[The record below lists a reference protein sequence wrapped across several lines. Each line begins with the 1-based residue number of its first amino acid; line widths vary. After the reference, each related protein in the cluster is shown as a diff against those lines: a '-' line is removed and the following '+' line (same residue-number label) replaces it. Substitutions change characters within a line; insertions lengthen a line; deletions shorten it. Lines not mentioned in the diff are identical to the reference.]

1 MAPHTVHVVGSI
13 NDDLRLTVVEHAAP
27 GQTITATGARRELG
41 GKGANQAVAARRAGA
56 AVRFVGAVG
65 TDPAGDELVTALE
78 AEGIDTSGVARIE
91 HELTGR
97 AIVSVDSSGE
107 NLITVV
113 PGANGAID
121 ADAVRASFEEVREG
135 DIVVLQLE
143 VPFEITAA
151 AARAG
156 QERGALVVLNSAP
169 SDPRVLTIVDDL
181 DLLVVN
187 GSELADLLEAEAQG
201 AAGHDADPQS
211 AAGHGP
217 DPQADTA
224 RHDAETVPADPR
236 AAMPA
241 DPRAAVPDD
250 PRAAA
255 AALADRLG
263 VRLLCT
269 FGGDGSLLVGEG
281 HPVEQPAHRVE
292 VVDTTAAGDTFIGYV
307 VASLADDDL
316 WSDALETAS
325 RAAAVAVGREGA
337 ARSVPTRAEV
347 DALD

>member
-1 MAPHTVHVVGSI
+1 MAPHTVHVVGSV
-13 NDDLRLTVVEHAAP
+13 NDDLRLTVVRHAVS
-27 GQTITATGARRELG
+27 GETITATSARRELG

-56 AVRFVGAVG
+56 TVRFVGAVG
-65 TDPAGDELVTALE
+65 VDPAGDELVAALE

-97 AIVSVDSSGE
+97 AIVSVDASGE

-121 ADAVRASFEEVREG
+121 GEAVRASLAAVQQG

-143 VPFEITAA
+143 VPFEVNAA

-156 QERGALVVLNSAP
+156 HDRGALVVLNSAP
-169 SDPRVLTIVDDL
+169 SDPRVLSLVDDL

-187 GSELADLLEAEAQG
+187 RSELADLLAADAEAQ
-201 AAGHDADPQS
+201 ASAQADP
-211 AAGHGP
+211 AA
-217 DPQADTA
+217 
-224 RHDAETVPADPR
+224 
-236 AAMPA
+236 
-241 DPRAAVPDD
+241 DD
-250 PRAAA
+250 LRAAA
-255 AALADRLG
+255 TALADRLG

-269 FGGDGSLLVGEG
+269 FGGDGSVLIGEG
-281 HPVEQPAHRVE
+281 TPIEQEAHRVE
-292 VVDTTAAGDTFIGYV
+292 AVDTTAAGDTFIGYV
-307 VASLADDDL
+307 VASLADDEL
-316 WSDALETAS
+316 WVDALETAS

>member
-1 MAPHTVHVVGSI
+1 MAPHTVHVVGSV
-13 NDDLRLTVVEHAAP
+13 NDDLRLTVVKHAVP
-27 GQTITATGARRELG
+27 GETITATSARRELG

-56 AVRFVGAVG
+56 IVRFVGAVG
-65 TDPAGDELVTALE
+65 SDPAGDELVAALE

-97 AIVSVDSSGE
+97 AIVSVDASGE

-113 PGANGAID
+113 PGANGAIEV
-121 ADAVRASFEEVREG
+121 DAVRASLAAVQQG

-143 VPFEITAA
+143 VPFEVNAA

-156 QERGALVVLNSAP
+156 HERGALVVLNSAP
-169 SDPRVLTIVDDL
+169 SDPRVLSLVDDL

-187 GSELADLLEAEAQG
+187 RSELADQLAADAGAQAG
-201 AAGHDADPQS
+201 TAADDLRV
-211 AAGHGP
+211 AA
-217 DPQADTA
+217 T
-224 RHDAETVPADPR
+224 E
-236 AAMPA
+236 
-241 DPRAAVPDD
+241 
-250 PRAAA
+250 
-255 AALADRLG
+255 LADRLG

-269 FGGDGSLLVGEG
+269 FGGDGSVLIGEG
-281 HPVEQPAHRVE
+281 TPIEQEAHRVE
-292 VVDTTAAGDTFIGYV
+292 AVDTTAAGDTFIGYV
-307 VASLADDDL
+307 VASLADDEL
-316 WSDALETAS
+316 WVDALETAS

>member
-1 MAPHTVHVVGSI
+1 
-13 NDDLRLTVVEHAAP
+13 
-27 GQTITATGARRELG
+27 
-41 GKGANQAVAARRAGA
+41 
-56 AVRFVGAVG
+56 VRFVGAVG
-65 TDPAGDELVTALE
+65 VDPAGDELVAALE

-97 AIVSVDSSGE
+97 AIVSVDASGE

-121 ADAVRASFEEVREG
+121 GEAVRASLAAVQQG

-143 VPFEITAA
+143 VPFEVNAA

-156 QERGALVVLNSAP
+156 HDRGALVVLNSAP
-169 SDPRVLTIVDDL
+169 SDPRVLSLVDDL

-187 GSELADLLEAEAQG
+187 RSELADLLAADAGAQTDDR
-201 AAGHDADPQS
+201 AQTDAG
-211 AAGHGP
+211 
-217 DPQADTA
+217 
-224 RHDAETVPADPR
+224 AETDGRVDPAADAGAQTD
-236 AAMPA
+236 AAARTGTAA
-241 DPRAAVPDD
+241 DDL
-250 PRAAA
+250 RAAA
-255 AALADRLG
+255 TALADRLG

-269 FGGDGSLLVGEG
+269 FGGDGSVLIGEG
-281 HPVEQPAHRVE
+281 TPIEQEAHRVE
-292 VVDTTAAGDTFIGYV
+292 AVDTTAAGDTFIGYV
-307 VASLADDDL
+307 VASLADDEL
-316 WSDALETAS
+316 WVDALETAS

>member
-1 MAPHTVHVVGSI
+1 MAPHTVHVVGSV
-13 NDDLRLTVVEHAAP
+13 NDDLRLTVVKHAVP
-27 GQTITATGARRELG
+27 GETITATSARRELG

-56 AVRFVGAVG
+56 IVRFVGAVG
-65 TDPAGDELVTALE
+65 SDPAGDELVAALE

-97 AIVSVDSSGE
+97 AIVSVDASGE

-113 PGANGAID
+113 PGANGAIEV
-121 ADAVRASFEEVREG
+121 DAVRASLAAVQQG

-143 VPFEITAA
+143 VPFEVNAA

-156 QERGALVVLNSAP
+156 HERGALVVLNSAP
-169 SDPRVLTIVDDL
+169 SDPRVLSLVDDL

-187 GSELADLLEAEAQG
+187 RSELADLI
-201 AAGHDADPQS
+201 AADAD
-211 AAGHGP
+211 
-217 DPQADTA
+217 ADTA
-224 RHDAETVPADPR
+224 TADAT
-236 AAMPA
+236 
-241 DPRAAVPDD
+241 
-250 PRAAA
+250 AAA
-255 AALADRLG
+255 ADGQAGTAADDLRVAATELADRLG

-269 FGGDGSLLVGEG
+269 FGGDGSVLIGEG
-281 HPVEQPAHRVE
+281 TPIEQEAHRVE
-292 VVDTTAAGDTFIGYV
+292 AVDTTAAGDTFIGYV
-307 VASLADDDL
+307 VASLADDEL
-316 WSDALETAS
+316 WVDALETAS

>member
-1 MAPHTVHVVGSI
+1 MAPHTVHVVGSV
-13 NDDLRLTVVEHAAP
+13 NDDLRLTVVKHAVP
-27 GQTITATGARRELG
+27 GETITATSARRELG

-56 AVRFVGAVG
+56 IVRFVGAVG
-65 TDPAGDELVTALE
+65 SDPAGDELVAALE

-97 AIVSVDSSGE
+97 AIVSVDASGE

-113 PGANGAID
+113 PGANGAIEV
-121 ADAVRASFEEVREG
+121 DAVRASLAAVQQG

-143 VPFEITAA
+143 VPFEVNAA

-156 QERGALVVLNSAP
+156 HERGALVVLNSAP
-169 SDPRVLTIVDDL
+169 SDPRVLSLVDDL

-187 GSELADLLEAEAQG
+187 RSELADLI
-201 AAGHDADPQS
+201 AADAD
-211 AAGHGP
+211 A
-217 DPQADTA
+217 DADTA
-224 RHDAETVPADPR
+224 DDLRV
-236 AAMPA
+236 AATE
-241 DPRAAVPDD
+241 
-250 PRAAA
+250 
-255 AALADRLG
+255 LADRLG

-269 FGGDGSLLVGEG
+269 FGGDGSVLIGEG
-281 HPVEQPAHRVE
+281 TPIEQEAHRVE
-292 VVDTTAAGDTFIGYV
+292 AVDTTAAGDTFIGYV
-307 VASLADDDL
+307 VASLADDEL
-316 WSDALETAS
+316 WVDALETAS

>member
-1 MAPHTVHVVGSI
+1 MAPHTVHVVGSV
-13 NDDLRLTVVEHAAP
+13 NDDLRLTVVKHAVP
-27 GQTITATGARRELG
+27 GETITATSARRELG

-56 AVRFVGAVG
+56 IVRFVGAVG
-65 TDPAGDELVTALE
+65 SDPAGDELVAALE

-97 AIVSVDSSGE
+97 AIVSVDASGE

-113 PGANGAID
+113 PGANGAIEV
-121 ADAVRASFEEVREG
+121 DAVRASLAAVQQG

-143 VPFEITAA
+143 VPFEVNAA

-156 QERGALVVLNSAP
+156 HERGALVVLNSAP
-169 SDPRVLTIVDDL
+169 SDPRVLSLVEDL

-187 GSELADLLEAEAQG
+187 RSELADLL
-201 AAGHDADPQS
+201 AADAD
-211 AAGHGP
+211 AAT
-217 DPQADTA
+217 ADAT
-224 RHDAETVPADPR
+224 
-236 AAMPA
+236 
-241 DPRAAVPDD
+241 
-250 PRAAA
+250 AAA
-255 AALADRLG
+255 ADAQVGTAADGLRVAATELADRLG

-269 FGGDGSLLVGEG
+269 FGGDGSVLIGEG
-281 HPVEQPAHRVE
+281 TPIEQEAHRVE
-292 VVDTTAAGDTFIGYV
+292 AVDTTAAGDTFIGYV
-307 VASLADDDL
+307 VASLADDEL
-316 WSDALETAS
+316 WVDALETAS

>member
-56 AVRFVGAVG
+56 VVRFVGAVG

-187 GSELADLLEAEAQG
+187 GSELADLLAAEAQG
-201 AAGHDADPQS
+201 AAGHDAEAQG
-211 AAGHGP
+211 AAGH
-217 DPQADTA
+217 DAEPQAD
-224 RHDAETVPADPR
+224 
-236 AAMPA
+236 
-241 DPRAAVPDD
+241 AAVPDD

-269 FGGDGSLLVGEG
+269 FGGDGSMLVGEG

-337 ARSVPTRAEV
+337 ARSVPTRAAV
-347 DALD
+347 DVLD

>member
-56 AVRFVGAVG
+56 VVRFVGAVG
-65 TDPAGDELVTALE
+65 TDPAGDELVAALE

-217 DPQADTA
+217 DPQVAAAQADTA
-224 RHDAETVPADPR
+224 ARADPR
-236 AAMPA
+236 
-241 DPRAAVPDD
+241 DTAVPDD

-269 FGGDGSLLVGEG
+269 FGGDGSMLVGEG

-292 VVDTTAAGDTFIGYV
+292 VVDTTAAGDTFIGYI

>member
-1 MAPHTVHVVGSI
+1 MAPHTVHVVGSV
-13 NDDLRLTVVEHAAP
+13 NDDLRLTVVKHAVP
-27 GQTITATGARRELG
+27 GETITATSARRELG

-56 AVRFVGAVG
+56 TVRFVGAVG
-65 TDPAGDELVTALE
+65 VDPAGDELVAALE

-97 AIVSVDSSGE
+97 AIVSVDASGE

-121 ADAVRASFEEVREG
+121 VDAVRTSLAAVQQG

-143 VPFEITAA
+143 VPFEVNAA

-156 QERGALVVLNSAP
+156 HERGALVVLNSAP
-169 SDPRVLTIVDDL
+169 SDPRVLSLVDDL

-187 GSELADLLEAEAQG
+187 RSELADLLAADTDAGAGAETDARVDP
-201 AAGHDADPQS
+201 AAGTGAGTDAGAQTGT
-211 AAGHGP
+211 AAG
-217 DPQADTA
+217 DL
-224 RHDAETVPADPR
+224 RV
-236 AAMPA
+236 AAT
-241 DPRAAVPDD
+241 
-250 PRAAA
+250 
-255 AALADRLG
+255 ALADRLG

-269 FGGDGSLLVGEG
+269 FGGDGSVLIGEG
-281 HPVEQPAHRVE
+281 TPIEQAAHRVE
-292 VVDTTAAGDTFIGYV
+292 AVDTTAAGDTFIGYV
-307 VASLADDDL
+307 VASLADDEL
-316 WSDALETAS
+316 WVDALETAS

>member
-1 MAPHTVHVVGSI
+1 MAPHTVHVVGSV
-13 NDDLRLTVVEHAAP
+13 NDDLRLTVVKHAVP
-27 GQTITATGARRELG
+27 GETITATSARRELG

-56 AVRFVGAVG
+56 IVRFVGAVG
-65 TDPAGDELVTALE
+65 SDPAGDELVAALE

-97 AIVSVDSSGE
+97 AIVSVDASGE

-113 PGANGAID
+113 PGANGAIEV
-121 ADAVRASFEEVREG
+121 DAVRASLAAVQQG

-143 VPFEITAA
+143 VPFEVNAA

-156 QERGALVVLNSAP
+156 HERGALVVLNSAP
-169 SDPRVLTIVDDL
+169 SDPRVLSLVDDL

-187 GSELADLLEAEAQG
+187 RSELADLI
-201 AAGHDADPQS
+201 AADAD
-211 AAGHGP
+211 
-217 DPQADTA
+217 ADTA
-224 RHDAETVPADPR
+224 TADAT
-236 AAMPA
+236 
-241 DPRAAVPDD
+241 
-250 PRAAA
+250 AAA
-255 AALADRLG
+255 ADAQVGTAADGLRVAATELADRLG

-269 FGGDGSLLVGEG
+269 FGGDGSVLIGEG
-281 HPVEQPAHRVE
+281 TPIEQEAHRVE
-292 VVDTTAAGDTFIGYV
+292 AVDTTAAGDTFIGYV
-307 VASLADDDL
+307 VASLADDEL
-316 WSDALETAS
+316 WVDALETAS

>member
-1 MAPHTVHVVGSI
+1 MAPHTVHVVGSV
-13 NDDLRLTVVEHAAP
+13 NDDLRLTVVKHAVP
-27 GQTITATGARRELG
+27 GETITATSARRELG

-56 AVRFVGAVG
+56 TVRFVGAVG
-65 TDPAGDELVTALE
+65 VDPAGDELVAALE

-97 AIVSVDSSGE
+97 AIVSVDASGE

-121 ADAVRASFEEVREG
+121 GEAVRASLAAVQQG

-143 VPFEITAA
+143 VPFEVNAA

-156 QERGALVVLNSAP
+156 HDRGALVVLNSAP
-169 SDPRVLTIVDDL
+169 SDPRVLSLVDDL

-187 GSELADLLEAEAQG
+187 RSELADLLAADAGAQT
-201 AAGHDADPQS
+201 D
-211 AAGHGP
+211 
-217 DPQADTA
+217 
-224 RHDAETVPADPR
+224 
-236 AAMPA
+236 
-241 DPRAAVPDD
+241 
-250 PRAAA
+250 AAA
-255 AALADRLG
+255 QTGTADDDLRVAATALADRLG

-269 FGGDGSLLVGEG
+269 FGGDGSVLIGEG
-281 HPVEQPAHRVE
+281 TPIEQEAHRVE
-292 VVDTTAAGDTFIGYV
+292 AVDTTAAGDTFIGYV
-307 VASLADDDL
+307 VASLADDEL
-316 WSDALETAS
+316 WVDALETAS

-337 ARSVPTRAEV
+337 ARSVPTLAEV

>member
-1 MAPHTVHVVGSI
+1 MAPHTVHVVGSV
-13 NDDLRLTVVEHAAP
+13 NDDLRLTVVKHAVP
-27 GQTITATGARRELG
+27 GETITATSARRELG

-56 AVRFVGAVG
+56 IVRFVGAVG
-65 TDPAGDELVTALE
+65 SDPAGDELVAALE

-97 AIVSVDSSGE
+97 AIVSVDASGE

-113 PGANGAID
+113 PGANGAIEV
-121 ADAVRASFEEVREG
+121 DAVRASLAAVQQG

-143 VPFEITAA
+143 VPFEVNAA

-156 QERGALVVLNSAP
+156 HERGALVVLNSAP
-169 SDPRVLTIVDDL
+169 SDPRVLSLVDDL

-187 GSELADLLEAEAQG
+187 RSELADLL
-201 AAGHDADPQS
+201 AADAD
-211 AAGHGP
+211 
-217 DPQADTA
+217 ADTA
-224 RHDAETVPADPR
+224 TADAT
-236 AAMPA
+236 
-241 DPRAAVPDD
+241 
-250 PRAAA
+250 AAA
-255 AALADRLG
+255 ADGQAGTAADDLRVAATELADRLG

-269 FGGDGSLLVGEG
+269 FGGDGSVLIGEG
-281 HPVEQPAHRVE
+281 TPIEQEAHRVE
-292 VVDTTAAGDTFIGYV
+292 AVDTTAAGDTFIGYV
-307 VASLADDDL
+307 VASLADDEL
-316 WSDALETAS
+316 WVDALETAS

>member
-1 MAPHTVHVVGSI
+1 MAPHTVHVVGSV
-13 NDDLRLTVVEHAAP
+13 NDDLRLTVVKHAVP
-27 GQTITATGARRELG
+27 GETITATSARRELG

-56 AVRFVGAVG
+56 IVRFVGAVG
-65 TDPAGDELVTALE
+65 SDPAGDELVAALE

-97 AIVSVDSSGE
+97 AIVSVDASGE

-113 PGANGAID
+113 PGANGAIEV
-121 ADAVRASFEEVREG
+121 DAVRASLAAVQQG

-143 VPFEITAA
+143 VPFEVNAA

-156 QERGALVVLNSAP
+156 HERGALVVLNSAP
-169 SDPRVLTIVDDL
+169 SDPRVLSLVDDL

-187 GSELADLLEAEAQG
+187 RSELADLI
-201 AAGHDADPQS
+201 AADAD
-211 AAGHGP
+211 
-217 DPQADTA
+217 ADTA
-224 RHDAETVPADPR
+224 TADAT
-236 AAMPA
+236 
-241 DPRAAVPDD
+241 
-250 PRAAA
+250 AAA
-255 AALADRLG
+255 ADGQAGTAADDLRVAATKLADRLG

-269 FGGDGSLLVGEG
+269 FGGDGSVLIGEG
-281 HPVEQPAHRVE
+281 TPIEQEAHRIE
-292 VVDTTAAGDTFIGYV
+292 AVDTTAAGDTFIGYV
-307 VASLADDDL
+307 VASLADDEL
-316 WSDALETAS
+316 WVDALETAS

>member
-1 MAPHTVHVVGSI
+1 MAPHTVHVVGSV
-13 NDDLRLTVVEHAAP
+13 NDDLRLTVVKHAVP
-27 GQTITATGARRELG
+27 GETITATSARRELG

-56 AVRFVGAVG
+56 IVRFVGAVG
-65 TDPAGDELVTALE
+65 SDPAGDELVAALE

-97 AIVSVDSSGE
+97 AIVSVDASGE

-113 PGANGAID
+113 PGANGAIEV
-121 ADAVRASFEEVREG
+121 DAVRASLAAVQQG

-143 VPFEITAA
+143 VPFEVNAA

-156 QERGALVVLNSAP
+156 HERGALVVLNSAP
-169 SDPRVLTIVDDL
+169 SDPRVLSLVDDL

-187 GSELADLLEAEAQG
+187 RSELADLI
-201 AAGHDADPQS
+201 AADAD
-211 AAGHGP
+211 
-217 DPQADTA
+217 ADTA
-224 RHDAETVPADPR
+224 TADATAADAGAQAGPA
-236 AAMPA
+236 A
-241 DPRAAVPDD
+241 DDL
-250 PRAAA
+250 RAAA
-255 AALADRLG
+255 TELADRLG

-269 FGGDGSLLVGEG
+269 FGGDGSVLIGEG
-281 HPVEQPAHRVE
+281 TPIEQEAHRVE
-292 VVDTTAAGDTFIGYV
+292 AVDTTAAGDTFIGYV
-307 VASLADDDL
+307 VASLADDEL
-316 WSDALETAS
+316 WVDALETAS

>member
-1 MAPHTVHVVGSI
+1 MAPHTVHVVGSV
-13 NDDLRLTVVEHAAP
+13 NDDLRLTVVKHAVP
-27 GQTITATGARRELG
+27 GETITATSARRELG

-56 AVRFVGAVG
+56 IVRFVGAVG
-65 TDPAGDELVTALE
+65 SDPAGDELVAALE

-97 AIVSVDSSGE
+97 AIVSVDASGE

-113 PGANGAID
+113 PGANGAIEV
-121 ADAVRASFEEVREG
+121 DAVRASLAAVQQG

-143 VPFEITAA
+143 VPFEVNAA

-156 QERGALVVLNSAP
+156 HERGALVVLNSAP
-169 SDPRVLTIVDDL
+169 SDPRVLSLVDDL

-187 GSELADLLEAEAQG
+187 RSELADLI
-201 AAGHDADPQS
+201 AADAD
-211 AAGHGP
+211 
-217 DPQADTA
+217 ADTA
-224 RHDAETVPADPR
+224 DAT
-236 AAMPA
+236 
-241 DPRAAVPDD
+241 
-250 PRAAA
+250 AAA
-255 AALADRLG
+255 ADGQAGTAADDLRVAATELADRLG

-269 FGGDGSLLVGEG
+269 FGGDGSVLIGEG
-281 HPVEQPAHRVE
+281 TPIEQEAHRVE
-292 VVDTTAAGDTFIGYV
+292 AVDTTAAGDTFIGYV
-307 VASLADDDL
+307 VASLADDEL
-316 WSDALETAS
+316 WVDALETAS

>member
-1 MAPHTVHVVGSI
+1 MAPHTVHVVGSV
-13 NDDLRLTVVEHAAP
+13 NDDLRLTVVKHAVP
-27 GQTITATGARRELG
+27 GETITATSARRELG

-56 AVRFVGAVG
+56 IVRFVGAVG
-65 TDPAGDELVTALE
+65 SDPAGDELVAALE

-97 AIVSVDSSGE
+97 AIVSVDASGE

-113 PGANGAID
+113 PGANGAIEV
-121 ADAVRASFEEVREG
+121 DAVRASLAAVQQG

-143 VPFEITAA
+143 VPFEVNAA

-156 QERGALVVLNSAP
+156 HERGALVVLNSAP
-169 SDPRVLTIVDDL
+169 SDPRVLSLVDDL

-187 GSELADLLEAEAQG
+187 RSELADLI
-201 AAGHDADPQS
+201 AADAD
-211 AAGHGP
+211 
-217 DPQADTA
+217 ADTA
-224 RHDAETVPADPR
+224 TADATAADAGAQAGT
-236 AAMPA
+236 AA
-241 DPRAAVPDD
+241 DD
-250 PRAAA
+250 LRVAAA
-255 AALADRLG
+255 ELADRLG

-269 FGGDGSLLVGEG
+269 FGGDGSVLIGEG
-281 HPVEQPAHRVE
+281 TPIEQEAHRVE
-292 VVDTTAAGDTFIGYV
+292 AVDTTAAGDTFIGYV
-307 VASLADDDL
+307 VASLADDEL
-316 WSDALETAS
+316 WVDALETAS

>member
-1 MAPHTVHVVGSI
+1 MAPHTVHVVGSV
-13 NDDLRLTVVEHAAP
+13 NDDLRLTVVKHAVP
-27 GQTITATGARRELG
+27 GETITATSARRELG

-56 AVRFVGAVG
+56 IVRFVGAVG
-65 TDPAGDELVTALE
+65 SDPAGDELVAALE

-97 AIVSVDSSGE
+97 AIVSVDASGE

-113 PGANGAID
+113 PGANGAIEV
-121 ADAVRASFEEVREG
+121 DAVRASLAAVQQG

-143 VPFEITAA
+143 VPFEVNAA

-156 QERGALVVLNSAP
+156 HERGALVVLNSAP
-169 SDPRVLTIVDDL
+169 SDPRVLSLVEDL

-187 GSELADLLEAEAQG
+187 RSELADLI
-201 AAGHDADPQS
+201 AADAD
-211 AAGHGP
+211 A
-217 DPQADTA
+217 DADTA
-224 RHDAETVPADPR
+224 TADAT
-236 AAMPA
+236 
-241 DPRAAVPDD
+241 
-250 PRAAA
+250 AAA
-255 AALADRLG
+255 ADGQAGTAADDLRVAATELADRLG

-269 FGGDGSLLVGEG
+269 FGGDGSVLIGEG
-281 HPVEQPAHRVE
+281 TPIEQEAHRVE
-292 VVDTTAAGDTFIGYV
+292 AVDTTAAGDTFIGYV
-307 VASLADDDL
+307 VASLADDEL
-316 WSDALETAS
+316 WVDALETAS

>member
-1 MAPHTVHVVGSI
+1 MAPHTVHVVGSV
-13 NDDLRLTVVEHAAP
+13 NDDLRLTVVKHAVP
-27 GQTITATGARRELG
+27 GETITATSARRELG

-56 AVRFVGAVG
+56 IVRFVGAVG
-65 TDPAGDELVTALE
+65 SDPAGDELVAALE

-97 AIVSVDSSGE
+97 AIVSVDASGE

-113 PGANGAID
+113 PGANGAIEV
-121 ADAVRASFEEVREG
+121 DAVRASLAAVQQG

-143 VPFEITAA
+143 VPFEVNAA

-156 QERGALVVLNSAP
+156 HERGALVVLNSAP
-169 SDPRVLTIVDDL
+169 SDPRVLSLVDDL

-187 GSELADLLEAEAQG
+187 RSELADLI
-201 AAGHDADPQS
+201 AADAD
-211 AAGHGP
+211 
-217 DPQADTA
+217 ADTA
-224 RHDAETVPADPR
+224 DATAD
-236 AAMPA
+236 AT
-241 DPRAAVPDD
+241 
-250 PRAAA
+250 AAA
-255 AALADRLG
+255 ADGQAGTAADDLRVAATELADRLG

-269 FGGDGSLLVGEG
+269 FGGDGSVLIGEG
-281 HPVEQPAHRVE
+281 TPIEQEAHRVE
-292 VVDTTAAGDTFIGYV
+292 AVDTTAAGDTFIGYV
-307 VASLADDDL
+307 VASLADDEL
-316 WSDALETAS
+316 WVDALETAS

>member
-97 AIVSVDSSGE
+97 AIVSVDASGE

-187 GSELADLLEAEAQG
+187 GSELADLLAAEAQG
-201 AAGHDADPQS
+201 AAGHDADPQG
-211 AAGHGP
+211 AAGHDA
-217 DPQADTA
+217 DPQGAA
-224 RHDAETVPADPR
+224 GHDADPH
-236 AAMPA
+236 
-241 DPRAAVPDD
+241 
-250 PRAAA
+250 
-255 AALADRLG
+255 G
-263 VRLLCT
+263 
-269 FGGDGSLLVGEG
+269 
-281 HPVEQPAHRVE
+281 
-292 VVDTTAAGDTFIGYV
+292 
-307 VASLADDDL
+307 
-316 WSDALETAS
+316 
-325 RAAAVAVGREGA
+325 
-337 ARSVPTRAEV
+337 
-347 DALD
+347 

>member
-97 AIVSVDSSGE
+97 AIVSVDASGE

-201 AAGHDADPQS
+201 AAGHDADPQAD
-211 AAGHGP
+211 AA
-217 DPQADTA
+217 A
-224 RHDAETVPADPR
+224 RADPR
-236 AAMPA
+236 
-241 DPRAAVPDD
+241 DTAVPDD

-255 AALADRLG
+255 ADLADRLG

-269 FGGDGSLLVGEG
+269 FGGDGSMLVGEG

-292 VVDTTAAGDTFIGYV
+292 VVDTTAAGDTFIGYI

-347 DALD
+347 DVLD

>member
-56 AVRFVGAVG
+56 VVRFVGAVG
-65 TDPAGDELVTALE
+65 VDPAGDELVAALD

-217 DPQADTA
+217 YPHGAAAQADTA
-224 RHDAETVPADPR
+224 ARADPR
-236 AAMPA
+236 
-241 DPRAAVPDD
+241 DTAVPDD

-269 FGGDGSLLVGEG
+269 FGGDGSMLVGEG

-292 VVDTTAAGDTFIGYV
+292 VVDTTAAGDTFIGYI

-347 DALD
+347 DALG

>member
-1 MAPHTVHVVGSI
+1 MAPHTVHVVGSV
-13 NDDLRLTVVEHAAP
+13 NDDLRLTVVKHAVP
-27 GQTITATGARRELG
+27 GETITATSARRELG

-56 AVRFVGAVG
+56 TVRFVGAVG
-65 TDPAGDELVTALE
+65 VDPAGDELVAALE

-97 AIVSVDSSGE
+97 AIVSVDASGE

-121 ADAVRASFEEVREG
+121 GEAVRASLAAVQQG

-143 VPFEITAA
+143 VPFEVNAA

-156 QERGALVVLNSAP
+156 HDRGALVVLNSAP
-169 SDPRVLTIVDDL
+169 SDPRVLSLVDDL

-187 GSELADLLEAEAQG
+187 RSELADLLAADAGAQTDDRAQTD
-201 AAGHDADPQS
+201 AAAQNGTAD
-211 AAGHGP
+211 
-217 DPQADTA
+217 
-224 RHDAETVPADPR
+224 
-236 AAMPA
+236 
-241 DPRAAVPDD
+241 DD
-250 PRAAA
+250 LRAAA
-255 AALADRLG
+255 TALADRLG

-269 FGGDGSLLVGEG
+269 FGGDGSVLIGEG
-281 HPVEQPAHRVE
+281 TPIEQEAHRVE
-292 VVDTTAAGDTFIGYV
+292 AVDTTAAGDTFIGYV
-307 VASLADDDL
+307 VASLADDEL
-316 WSDALETAS
+316 WVDALETAS